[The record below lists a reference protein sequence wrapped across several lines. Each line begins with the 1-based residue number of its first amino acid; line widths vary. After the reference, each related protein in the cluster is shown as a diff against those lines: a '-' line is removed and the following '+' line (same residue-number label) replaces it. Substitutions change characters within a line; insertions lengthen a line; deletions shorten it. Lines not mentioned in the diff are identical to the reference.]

1 MFRDPHDFHRFRL
14 GGETT
19 FRDSSRWS
27 VLVVWAGRHVL
38 LVLMEKVV
46 RYAVGLRVV
55 RMGVGV
61 VGVASGAAMLP
72 RCRRREDGLRAVGRV
87 APGVTPRTLGF
98 VAAQDR
104 GQVLLLLGELL
115 HLLPERSVHLLQLL
129 ALLGTRDTT
138 QRRGLGE
145 WFSNG
150 VMQGALR
157 K

>member
-1 MFRDPHDFHRFRL
+1 MGRPPRAAGVDGE
-14 GGETT
+14 GG
-19 FRDSSRWS
+19 
-27 VLVVWAGRHVL
+27 A
-38 LVLMEKVV
+38 V
-46 RYAVGLRVV
+46 RCGAEG
-55 RMGVGV
+55 GADGGGGGG
-61 VGVASGAAMLP
+61 GVASGAAMLP

-150 VMQGALR
+150 VLQGALR